1 MQNISISTNA
11 LKASINDN
19 ASYNINSTVTAW
31 MRRYEYGNNTCFIDV
46 AGQDWATTDTG
57 DFVAFSGVLM
67 SGTSTISNQT
77 IVNLRG
83 FQVYIGSPILPL
95 DFNPLSSRLRIRVQV
110 GTKSSP
116 SLYVDQKIDYAQWD
130 STAIVWNIP
139 NIRFVPNVSGALY
152 ITITFISN
160 GLSAGYNNVTMSG
173 TSPLEIQLTGLC
185 AITQRGVN
193 QSLFGNNGTLQR
205 WVTTSTS
212 GTTST
217 SAQVQTAG
225 MWAVRV
231 GNYGLRITNSGG
243 FEVTQDG
250 GSNWKTVDLSKIL
263 S

>member
-1 MQNISISTNA
+1 
-11 LKASINDN
+11 
-19 ASYNINSTVTAW
+19 
-31 MRRYEYGNNTCFIDV
+31 
-46 AGQDWATTDTG
+46 
-57 DFVAFSGVLM
+57 
-67 SGTSTISNQT
+67 
-77 IVNLRG
+77 
-83 FQVYIGSPILPL
+83 
-95 DFNPLSSRLRIRVQV
+95 
-110 GTKSSP
+110 
-116 SLYVDQKIDYAQWD
+116 
-130 STAIVWNIP
+130 VWNIP

-205 WVTTSTS
+205 WVTTSRS

-231 GNYGLRITNSGG
+231 GNYGLCITNSGG

-250 GSNWKTVDLSKIL
+250 GSTWKTVDLSKIL